1 MQKPP
6 LAIGLDASTQ
16 SVKALALG
24 PDGIEAIAANSE
36 VTATVYNAT
45 GQQLFTLTTTKARAA
60 ADVRRLARTSGT
72 YIVKLKAGQQSG
84 TLKVLV
90 R

>member
-1 MQKPP
+1 M
-6 LAIGLDASTQ
+6 LRIVAA
-16 SVKALALG
+16 
-24 PDGIEAIAANSE
+24 DGIEAIAANSE